1 MYLIRIYSFRLQIAD
16 EIKIKSL
23 MDSNLYFRAY
33 QENESYEDQTLDY
46 LELEIGK
53 HQYSGNITIEVY
65 PILTFRALCY
75 KIEYV
80 SQMPPEPHG
89 IYLTVTTSDKGVNKL
104 QGINWF
110 PAATNT
116 WQGVITEDWPYNNIP
131 QKLSGNFKQSFTNY
145 FPIKLRE
152 DVWKYLE
159 GESDFD
165 SCIAQERYNNIFG
178 QIHCDSIFHLSMES
192 NPLEVLDQTNIC
204 ESSED
209 HFNATK
215 ELAKM
220 VQKCLMQSDFQQYST
235 VSNEMISYPLQTF
248 HHLENMSLIEIEML
262 FSSNVQTVHEEVLIL
277 DGIGLLGSLG
287 GSLGLFLGFSFFD
300 YIAMFIDIFT
310 RYIVRRGSEGASTPP
325 EFQYSEK

>member
-1 MYLIRIYSFRLQIAD
+1 
-16 EIKIKSL
+16 
-23 MDSNLYFRAY
+23 MDYNLYFRAY
-33 QENESYEDQTLDY
+33 QENKSYEDQTMDY
-46 LELEIGK
+46 LELKIGK
-53 HQYSGNITIEVY
+53 HQYAGKITIELY

-80 SQMPPEPHG
+80 TQMPKEPHG
-89 IYLTVTTSDKGVNKL
+89 IYLTFTTSDQGVNKL

-131 QKLSGNFKQSFTNY
+131 LKMNGNFKQDFSNY

-159 GESDFD
+159 EQSDFFG
-165 SCIAQERYNNIFG
+165 CIAKERYDEG
-178 QIHCDSIFHLSMES
+178 PGETHCDSIFHLSFNT
-192 NPLEVLDQTNIC
+192 NPLEVLNETNIC
-204 ESSED
+204 DSSKD
-209 HFNATK
+209 HFNATEALK
-215 ELAKM
+215 KM
-220 VQKCLMQSDFQQYST
+220 VQKCLMQSKFQQYST
-235 VSNEMISYPLQTF
+235 VSNDMISYPLESLHTMK
-248 HHLENMSLIEIEML
+248 NMSLVEIQMQ

-300 YIAMFIDIFT
+300 YIAMFIDTFT
-310 RYIVRRGSEGASTPP
+310 RYIVRRGAERASTPP